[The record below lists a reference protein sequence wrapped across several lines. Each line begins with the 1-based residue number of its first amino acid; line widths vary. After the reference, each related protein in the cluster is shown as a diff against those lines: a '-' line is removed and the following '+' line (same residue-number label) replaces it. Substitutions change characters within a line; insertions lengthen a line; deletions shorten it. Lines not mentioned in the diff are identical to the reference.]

1 LIGNNRGRING
12 WISGNAIYG
21 KCTRIESMSTLQ
33 TPRVLLI
40 SGPAVGGMRRHV
52 ESLAV
57 GLPEKGF
64 EVAVA
69 APAAMQLGPLTAR
82 FGIELGDRPRPA
94 SDLSALWGLRQAV
107 RGWRPDLVHAHG
119 VKAALLALGSR
130 LPGRPPV
137 VVTFH
142 NLWHGGPLTLPLRLV
157 TQRAAAAVAVSEAV
171 RERLAAHGIRP
182 RELTVIPNGL
192 DLTAFSAP
200 RAPCFPPPPDR
211 PFTFAFVGRLTEEK
225 GVRVLLEAAR
235 RLPDAPEV
243 RLVVAG
249 DGPLRAAVEAEA
261 RRDGSRLEYRGHQHD
276 VRAIYEA
283 ADAVLMPSLAE
294 GHPLTALEAMA
305 SGLPLVA
312 SRAGGLAEIV
322 VEGETG
328 LLVPP
333 GDASALA
340 DAVGALAADR
350 DRARALGAAGRRRV
364 ELEFGVERM
373 LVRLVG
379 VYRGVLEGARTKS
392 QA

>member
-1 LIGNNRGRING
+1 MKQRGR
-12 WISGNAIYG
+12 
-21 KCTRIESMSTLQ
+21 
-33 TPRVLLI
+33 RVLLVC
-40 SGPAVGGMRRHV
+40 GPAVGGMRRHV

-57 GLPEKGF
+57 RLPGRGF

-69 APAAMQLGPLTAR
+69 APAAMELGSPTAR

-94 SDLSALWGLRQAV
+94 SDLGALRSLRQAV
-107 RGWRPDLVHAHG
+107 REWRPDLVHAHG

-171 RERLAAHGIRP
+171 REGLAVHGIRP
-182 RELTVIPNGL
+182 RELAVIPNGL
-192 DLTAFSAP
+192 DLTAFSAGP
-200 RAPCFPPPPDR
+200 PPPPDR
-211 PFTFAFVGRLTEEK
+211 PFTAAFLGRLTEEK

-235 RLPDAPEV
+235 TFPDAPEV

-249 DGPLRAAVEAEA
+249 DGPLRMAVEAEA
-261 RRDGSRLEYRGHQHD
+261 RRGGSRLEYLGHQQD
-276 VRAIYEA
+276 VRAVYHA
-283 ADAVLMPSLAE
+283 ADAVLMPSLSE

-305 SGLPLVA
+305 CGLPLVA
-312 SRAGGLAEIV
+312 SRTGGLAEIV

-333 GDASALA
+333 GDVAALV
-340 DAVGALAADR
+340 DAVGTLASDR
-350 DRARALGAAGRRRV
+350 DRARALGASGRRRV
-364 ELEFGVERM
+364 EAEFGVDRM
-373 LVRLVG
+373 LERLIS
-379 VYRGVLEGARTKS
+379 VYEGVLEGARTKHC
-392 QA
+392 A